1 MEISENIK
9 KESLDAL
16 EELIDQPSYNQPAQP
31 NAPWGEGIND
41 ALKTVLAICD
51 KLGFKTYKDPEGYY
65 GYADIGEGTETF
77 GIVCHVDVVPVDRDG
92 WHTDPF
98 KAVVKDGVIY
108 GRGAQDD
115 KGPTIAAIF
124 AVKALMDAGVK
135 FDKKIRFIFETD
147 EETLWRGMA
156 QYNKKEAP
164 ITMGFAPDAEFP
176 LIYAEKGLEQ
186 AYLVGPGS
194 DELHLELK
202 NAFNIVPAE
211 APYAGPK
218 LDEVKKA
225 LDEFGFEYKDE
236 GDKIVVLG
244 KAVHAMKA
252 PEGTNAVL
260 RLAMALDKVF
270 PGIPALDFIGKCFKE
285 DATGKNVLGDVA
297 DEASGHLTFNISS
310 LEINDKESRMQI
322 DLRVPVTID
331 HDDLIKKLD
340 DKAHEYGLHYE
351 KFDYVAP
358 LYVPKDS
365 ELVKKLMKVYQDAT
379 GDMKSQPAVS
389 GGATLAR
396 TMHQCVAFGAMLPG
410 TKDLMHQNDEAW
422 SLDDFYKVM
431 SIYADAVKALCSDA
445 K

>member
-9 KESLDAL
+9 QASLQAL
-16 EELIDQPSYNQPAQP
+16 KELIAQPSYNQPAQP
-31 NAPWGEGIND
+31 HAPWGTGIND

-51 KLGFKTYKDPEGYY
+51 QLGFKTYQDPDGYY
-65 GYADIGEGTETF
+65 GYADVGSGDETF
-77 GIVCHVDVVPVDRDG
+77 GIVCHVDVVPVDRAG

-98 KAVVKDGVIY
+98 KAVVKDGWIY

-164 ITMGFAPDAEFP
+164 ITMGIAPDAEFP

-194 DELHLELK
+194 EQLHLELK
-202 NAFNIVPAE
+202 NAFNVVPDKAV
-211 APYAGPK
+211 YNGPK
-218 LDEVKKA
+218 LTAVKQA
-225 LDEFGFEYKDE
+225 LDELGFAYQDD
-236 GDKIVVLG
+236 GDQIVVLG
-244 KAVHAMKA
+244 KAVHSMKA

-270 PGIPALDFIGKCFKE
+270 PGIPALDFIGKCFKQ
-285 DATGKNVLGDVA
+285 DMTGKNVLGDVA

-322 DLRVPVTID
+322 DLRIPVTID
-331 HDDLIKKLD
+331 HDALIKKLD

-365 ELVKKLMKVYQDAT
+365 QLVKTLMKVYQDAT
-379 GDMKSQPAVS
+379 GDMQSQLAVS

-422 SLDDFYKVM
+422 PLADFYKVM
-431 SIYADAVKALCSDA
+431 SIYADAIKELCT

>member
-9 KESLDAL
+9 QASLQAL
-16 EELIDQPSYNQPAQP
+16 KELIAQPSYNQPAQP
-31 NAPWGEGIND
+31 HAPWGDGINK

-51 KLGFKTYKDPEGYY
+51 QLGFKTYQDPDGYY
-65 GYADIGEGTETF
+65 GYADVGSGDETF

-98 KAVVKDGVIY
+98 KAVVKDGWIY

-115 KGPTIAAIF
+115 KGPTIASIF

-164 ITMGFAPDAEFP
+164 ITMGIAPDAEFP

-194 DELHLELK
+194 EQLHLELK
-202 NAFNIVPAE
+202 NTFNVVPDKAV
-211 APYAGPK
+211 YNGPK
-218 LDEVKKA
+218 LTAVKQV
-225 LDEFGFEYKDE
+225 LDELGFAYQD
-236 GDKIVVLG
+236 DDDQIMVLG
-244 KAVHAMKA
+244 KSVHAMKA
-252 PEGTNAVL
+252 SEGTNAVL

-270 PGIPALDFIGKCFKE
+270 PGIPALDFIGKCFKQ
-285 DATGKNVLGDVA
+285 DMTGKNVLGDVA

-310 LEINDKESRMQI
+310 LKINDKESRMQI
-322 DLRVPVTID
+322 DLRIPVTID
-331 HDDLIKKLD
+331 HDALIKKLD

-365 ELVKKLMKVYQDAT
+365 QLVKALMKVYQDAT
-379 GDMKSQPAVS
+379 GDMQSQPTVS

-422 SLDDFYKVM
+422 PLADFYKVM
-431 SIYADAVKALCSDA
+431 SIYADAIKELCT